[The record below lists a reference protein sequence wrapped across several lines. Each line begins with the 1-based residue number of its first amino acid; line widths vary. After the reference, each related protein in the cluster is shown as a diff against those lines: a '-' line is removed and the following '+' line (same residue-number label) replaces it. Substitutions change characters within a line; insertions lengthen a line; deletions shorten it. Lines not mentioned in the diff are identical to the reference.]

1 MKFFV
6 DTCKEFLEALFC
18 GLFIF
23 ALAFCFC
30 ALIVIPFAVPMYVDS
45 LVEGNLGVHWILL
58 IMMSTFLLSLQL
70 LELLRVMIIDE

>member
-58 IMMSTFLLSLQL
+58 IMMSTFFI
-70 LELLRVMIIDE
+70 EFAVIRVIEGDDY